1 MNVREG
7 CLGEGVLV
15 HEAAHDEDP
24 PQAAGVA
31 VFVVPRDGAHQ
42 HRRRLRDHLQHRR
55 RHVLFRRPSESPPTA
70 TAIPAASPTAAIP
83 IPMII
88 IIIAAAA
95 AAAASLDVVI
105 VIVIVIE
112 LSGGRSEARLHQSRL
127 GIAARQTAPS
137 AATVASFAAAHLI
150 APELRLC
157 HLALPERH
165 ELPEVGRG
173 HVGRH
178 AQVLAPVLP
187 VDVPHQLVHV
197 ARVARPSSMD
207 GTVKTSESV
216 KVNQLVSP
224 LRSNE
229 SINK

>member
-83 IPMII
+83 IPMIVI
-88 IIIAAAA
+88 IIAAA